1 MSEPL
6 YQVKLLS
13 ALRTGTFFSLA
24 IFFLFHIG
32 RVGDPALIHPFL
44 AGIVNDRRASR
55 ESESDLGAAA
65 LHLAIR
71 CASGASSPPISHTLT
86 HSYSPSRNRLASTL
100 SQIHPSERHS
110 SSSLGNDST
119 SSSCVSWSR

>member
-13 ALRTGTFFSLA
+13 ALRSGTFGSHSHSP
-24 IFFLFHIG
+24 LFILV
-32 RVGDPALIHPFL
+32 VGDPALIHPFL
-44 AGIVNDRRASR
+44 AGIANERRASR

-71 CASGASSPPISHTLT
+71 CASGASSPLKLT
-86 HSYSPSRNRLASTL
+86 FSRSAPFS
-100 SQIHPSERHS
+100 
-110 SSSLGNDST
+110 
-119 SSSCVSWSR
+119 

>member
-13 ALRTGTFFSLA
+13 ALRSGTFVAYSSS
-24 IFFLFHIG
+24 FLFILV
-32 RVGDPALIHPFL
+32 VGDPALIHPFL
-44 AGIVNDRRASR
+44 AGIANERRASR

-71 CASGASSPPISHTLT
+71 CASGASSGPLQ
-86 HSYSPSRNRLASTL
+86 L
-100 SQIHPSERHS
+100 
-110 SSSLGNDST
+110 T
-119 SSSCVSWSR
+119 SSRSFSFF

>member
-13 ALRTGTFFSLA
+13 ALRSGTFLA
-24 IFFLFHIG
+24 YFASFLFILV
-32 RVGDPALIHPFL
+32 VGDPALIHPFL
-44 AGIVNDRRASR
+44 AGIANERRASR

-71 CASGASSPPISHTLT
+71 CASGASSGLLKLPFSH
-86 HSYSPSRNRLASTL
+86 SPFFSRNRLASAF
-100 SQIHPSERHS
+100 SQIHLS
-110 SSSLGNDST
+110 
-119 SSSCVSWSR
+119 